1 MFIFKKR
8 YPYEMTPHVFTV
20 SEDTYRSMMSEKCDQ
35 SIIISGTKKGFKNL
49 KWIKYDVGES
59 GAGKTEAS
67 KQIMNYLADVSQI
80 KGNKESETVKKQ
92 ILQSNPILE
101 SFGNAKTVNK
111 LYSKSIL

>member
-1 MFIFKKR
+1 
-8 YPYEMTPHVFTV
+8 
-20 SEDTYRSMMSEKCDQ
+20 
-35 SIIISGTKKGFKNL
+35 
-49 KWIKYDVGES
+49 
-59 GAGKTEAS
+59 
-67 KQIMNYLADVSQI
+67 MNYLADVSQI